1 MITLSRKMLG
11 ALLGL
16 SVGVSGATAAGC
28 SSNAADGQDDEAE
41 AQEGELR
48 PLERKAIGKAVD
60 YAADKTLRSRLEELE
75 SSRKARRAAA
85 WKAVGRVL
93 APVKVADPN
102 VKAGDKAATVP
113 VFRTWYGKD
122 DFERMFGKM
131 YADRT
136 AADRKARRP
145 FTATDAKRAFDWNA
159 TALGSSSDK
168 DYFERIQQV
177 KDDTS
182 VQGLGGNHRVAYSPG
197 IFSHLM
203 GEYGSLFA
211 CLPKLDANAIKPD
224 EEPISKTNFAPCFSQ
239 EFPVDA
245 ALVKMS
251 WYRAN
256 FGAERLPLPTYDT
269 SAKTLKAKMSAS
281 DADQGAWGKGV
292 GTADPDEASIY
303 TVGMADGTKF
313 RMPAMHL
320 VTKELREWLWITI
333 WWSDKPNEDFGADRP
348 AEITNL
354 DGPWKNYKMNVSVS
368 YEEKDP
374 DPRGGFDGS
383 LGDALEA
390 AYTGVGKPSW
400 ASNPYLEKGA
410 PNAQSN
416 CIGCHQHAGTNEN
429 SESIL
434 FAPDKFPEASRTRIR
449 KNFPADYL
457 WAVTSAP
464 ERLAGVI
471 DDQVKHYDQVDR

>member
-1 MITLSRKMLG
+1 MITASKK
-11 ALLGL
+11 LLGL
-16 SVGVSGATAAGC
+16 TLVLCASSLAAAAGC
-28 SSNAADGQDDEAE
+28 GASSDDTSDGAE

-60 YAADKTLRSRLEELE
+60 YPADRTMRASFETLE

-85 WKAVGRVL
+85 WKAVGRAL
-93 APVKVADPN
+93 TPIKIADKTTKV
-102 VKAGDKAATVP
+102 GDKPATIP
-113 VFRTWYGKD
+113 MFRTWYGKD

-136 AADRKARRP
+136 AADRKARRA
-145 FTATDAKRAFDWNA
+145 FTATDAKRAFEWNA
-159 TALGSSSDK
+159 TSLGASSDK
-168 DYFERIQQV
+168 DYFDRISQV

-197 IFSHLM
+197 VLSQLM
-203 GEYGSLFA
+203 GQYGSLFE
-211 CLPKLDANAIKPD
+211 CLPKLDANAIAP
-224 EEPISKTNFAPCFSQ
+224 ETEPVSKTNFAPCFAQ

-269 SAKTLKAKMSAS
+269 SAATISAKLAGTS
-281 DADQGAWGKGV
+281 DDGAWGKGV
-292 GTADPDEASIY
+292 GQADPGDADIY
-303 TVGMADGTKF
+303 TVAMSDGTKF

-348 AEITNL
+348 AEISNL

-368 YEEKDP
+368 YEEQDP

-383 LGDALEA
+383 LGDALAA

-400 ASNPYLEKGA
+400 VSNPYLEKGA

-434 FAPDKFPEASRTRIR
+434 GAPDKFPQASRTRIR
-449 KNFPADYL
+449 KNFPSDYL

>member
-1 MITLSRKMLG
+1 MITVSRK
-11 ALLGL
+11 LLGIV
-16 SVGVSGATAAGC
+16 VGISAAAIAAGC
-28 SSNAADGQDDEAE
+28 SAGSSDAQDDAQ

-48 PLERKAIGKAVD
+48 PLERKAIGKAAE
-60 YAADKTLRSRLEELE
+60 YPADKTLRAKLDVLE

-93 APVKVADPN
+93 APIKVSDPTLAAN
-102 VKAGDKAATVP
+102 GKAATVP
-113 VFRTWYGKD
+113 MFRTWYGRD

-145 FTATDAKRAFDWNA
+145 FTATDAKRAFEWNA
-159 TALGSSSDK
+159 TSLGASSDK
-168 DYFERIQQV
+168 DYFERIRQV

-182 VQGLGGNHRVAYSPG
+182 VQGLGGNHRVVYSPA

-203 GEYGSLFA
+203 GQYGTLQA
-211 CLPKLDANAIKPD
+211 CLPKLDANAIPANQ
-224 EEPISKTNFAPCFSQ
+224 EPATKTNFAPCFSE
-239 EFPVDA
+239 EFPAEA

-269 SAKTLKAKMSAS
+269 SAKTLKAKMAAT
-281 DADQGAWGKGV
+281 DDEQGGWGKGV
-292 GTADPDEASIY
+292 GQADPDEASIY
-303 TVGMADGTKF
+303 TVGMSDGTKF

-333 WWSDKPNEDFGADRP
+333 WWSDRPNEDFGADRP
-348 AEITNL
+348 AEIANL
-354 DGPWKNYKMNVSVS
+354 DGPWKNYKMNVTVS

-400 ASNPYLEKGA
+400 ASNPYLEKGT

-434 FAPDKFPEASRTRIR
+434 AAPDKFPQASRTRVR

>member
-1 MITLSRKMLG
+1 MITSSRK
-11 ALLGL
+11 LLGITLAL
-16 SVGVSGATAAGC
+16 SVAAAAGC
-28 SSNAADGQDDEAE
+28 SASAADDSEGAE

-48 PLERKAIGKAVD
+48 PLERKALGKAVD
-60 YAADKTLRSRLEELE
+60 YPADKAMRPRLEELE
-75 SSRKARRAAA
+75 SSQKARRAVA
-85 WKAVGRVL
+85 WKAVGRAL
-93 APVKVADPN
+93 APIKIGSAP
-102 VKAGDKAATVP
+102 VKAGDKPATVP
-113 VFRTWYGKD
+113 MFRTWYGKD

-136 AADRKARRP
+136 AGDRKARRP
-145 FTATDAKRAFDWNA
+145 FTATEAKAAFEWNA
-159 TALGSSSDK
+159 TSLGASSDK
-168 DYFERIQQV
+168 DYFARIQQA
-177 KDDTS
+177 KDDIS
-182 VQGLGGNHRVAYSPG
+182 VQGLGGNHRVAYSPA
-197 IFSHLM
+197 IVSHLM
-203 GEYGSLFA
+203 GEYGSLFN
-211 CLPKLDANAIKPD
+211 CLPKIETNAFAP
-224 EEPISKTNFAPCFSQ
+224 ETEPVSKTNFAPCFSQ

-269 SAKTLKAKMSAS
+269 GAKTLAAKMEGTS
-281 DADQGAWGKGV
+281 DNGAWGKGV
-292 GTADPDEASIY
+292 GTADPQDDAIY
-303 TVGMADGTKF
+303 TVGMSDGTKF
-313 RMPAMHL
+313 RMPALHL
-320 VTKELREWLWITI
+320 VTKELREWLWVTI

-368 YEEKDP
+368 FEELDP

-383 LGDALEA
+383 LGDALA
-390 AYTGVGKPSW
+390 ATYTGVGKPSW
-400 ASNPYLEKGA
+400 VSNPYLEKGA

-434 FAPDKFPEASRTRIR
+434 AAPDKFPKASRTRVR

>member
-1 MITLSRKMLG
+1 M
-11 ALLGL
+11 
-16 SVGVSGATAAGC
+16 
-28 SSNAADGQDDEAE
+28 
-41 AQEGELR
+41 
-48 PLERKAIGKAVD
+48 
-60 YAADKTLRSRLEELE
+60 
-75 SSRKARRAAA
+75 
-85 WKAVGRVL
+85 
-93 APVKVADPN
+93 
-102 VKAGDKAATVP
+102 
-113 VFRTWYGKD
+113 FRTWYGKD

-145 FTATDAKRAFDWNA
+145 FTAADAKLAFDWNA
-159 TALGSSSDK
+159 TALGASSDK
-168 DYFERIQQV
+168 DYFDRIQQV
-177 KDDTS
+177 KDDVS

-197 IFSHLM
+197 IISHLM
-203 GEYGSLFA
+203 GEYGSLFD
-211 CLPKLDANAIKPD
+211 CLPKLEPGAPNAIAP
-224 EEPISKTNFAPCFSQ
+224 ETVPVSTTNFAPCFSQ

-256 FGAERLPLPTYDT
+256 FGSERLPLPTYDT
-269 SAKTLKAKMSAS
+269 SARTIAAKLAGTS
-281 DADQGAWGKGV
+281 DDGGWGKGI
-292 GTADPDEASIY
+292 GQADPQDDAIY
-303 TVGMADGTKF
+303 TVAMSDGTKF

-348 AEITNL
+348 AEISNL

-383 LGDALEA
+383 LGDALAA

-400 ASNPYLEKGA
+400 VSNPYLEKGS

-416 CIGCHQHAGTNEN
+416 CIGCHQHAGSNEN

-434 FAPDKFPEASRTRIR
+434 GAPDKFPQASRTRVR
-449 KNFPADYL
+449 KNFPSDYL
-457 WAVTSAP
+457 WAVTNAP

>member
-1 MITLSRKMLG
+1 MINVSPK
-11 ALLGL
+11 LLGISLAL
-16 SVGVSGATAAGC
+16 SVAAAAGC
-28 SSNAADGQDDEAE
+28 SASATDDTEGAQ

-60 YAADKTLRSRLEELE
+60 YPADKAMRASFETLE
-75 SSRKARRAAA
+75 SSQKARRAAA
-85 WKAVGRVL
+85 WKAVGRAL
-93 APVKVADPN
+93 TPVKVANSTLKSGAKP
-102 VKAGDKAATVP
+102 ATVP
-113 VFRTWYGKD
+113 MFRTWYGKD

-136 AADRKARRP
+136 AEDRKARRP

-159 TALGSSSDK
+159 TSLGASSDK
-168 DYFERIQQV
+168 DYFERILQV

-182 VQGLGGNHRVAYSPG
+182 VQGLGGNHRVVYSPS
-197 IFSHLM
+197 ILSHLM
-203 GEYGSLFA
+203 GEYGSLFD
-211 CLPKLDANAIKPD
+211 CLPKLDANAIKP
-224 EEPISKTNFAPCFSQ
+224 ETEPVSKTNFAPCFSQ

-256 FGAERLPLPTYDT
+256 FGTEHLPLPTYATD
-269 SAKTLKAKMSAS
+269 AKTIAAKMAGTS
-281 DADQGAWGKGV
+281 DQGGWGKGV
-292 GTADPDEASIY
+292 GQADPAEDAIY
-303 TVGMADGTKF
+303 TVAMADGTKF

-348 AEITNL
+348 SEITNL

-383 LGDALEA
+383 LGDAIEA
-390 AYTGVGKPSW
+390 AYAGVDKPSW
-400 ASNPYLEKGA
+400 VSNPYLEKGA
-410 PNAQSN
+410 TNAQSN

-434 FAPDKFPEASRTRIR
+434 FAPDKFPQASRTRIR

-471 DDQVKHYDQVDR
+471 DDQVKHYDQVDRP

>member
-1 MITLSRKMLG
+1 MINVSRKLLGITL
-11 ALLGL
+11 A
-16 SVGVSGATAAGC
+16 VSLAAAAGC
-28 SSNAADGQDDEAE
+28 SASAADDTEGAQ

-60 YAADKTLRSRLEELE
+60 YPADKTMRANLETLE
-75 SSRKARRAAA
+75 SSQKARRAAA
-85 WKAVGRVL
+85 WKAVGRALTPIKVTGQTV
-93 APVKVADPN
+93 PVGQKP
-102 VKAGDKAATVP
+102 ATVP
-113 VFRTWYGKD
+113 MFRTWYGKD

-145 FTATDAKRAFDWNA
+145 FSASEAKLAFDWNA
-159 TALGSSSDK
+159 TSLGASSDK

-177 KDDTS
+177 KDDVS

-197 IFSHLM
+197 ILSHLM
-203 GEYGSLFA
+203 GEYGSLFD
-211 CLPKLDANAIKPD
+211 CLPKLDANAIKP
-224 EEPISKTNFAPCFSQ
+224 ETEPVSKTNFAPCFSQ

-256 FGAERLPLPTYDT
+256 FGSERLPLPTYDT
-269 SAKTLKAKMSAS
+269 GAKTLAAKMAGTS
-281 DADQGAWGKGV
+281 DEGGWGKGI
-292 GTADPDEASIY
+292 GQADPQDDAIY
-303 TVGMADGTKF
+303 TVGMSDGTKF

-374 DPRGGFDGS
+374 DPRGGIDGS
-383 LGDALEA
+383 LGDALAA

-400 ASNPYLEKGA
+400 VSNPYLEKGA

-434 FAPDKFPEASRTRIR
+434 GAPDKFPQASRTRVR